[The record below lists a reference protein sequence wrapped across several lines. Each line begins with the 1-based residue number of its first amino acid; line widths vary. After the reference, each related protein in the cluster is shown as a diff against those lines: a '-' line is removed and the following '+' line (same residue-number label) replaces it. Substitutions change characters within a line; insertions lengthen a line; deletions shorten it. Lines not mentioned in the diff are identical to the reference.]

1 MSEVQQFLRAEA
13 ALAKTP
19 VVLAVLVGLGATAAS
34 IIQAYAFATAI
45 DLGGIQ
51 RVPVGQ
57 LAPWLGLF
65 GAAVLLKAGCASAFE
80 WAGTAGARAVQR
92 HLRGRLLAAL
102 FVSSRVAD
110 ASFAPR
116 AGQHAQAVVEQ
127 VDRIGPY
134 IARYV
139 PRVWLSVLAP
149 AAFLAVIFPL
159 NWVAG
164 LILLCATPVIP
175 VYMALVG
182 MDAEARS
189 RRQLDTVRFLS
200 GYFLD
205 RLKGLSTLK
214 SLGAGDREVTRIA
227 AASDSL
233 GRRSME
239 VLSVALLSS
248 AVLEFFSTFAIA
260 IVAMYI
266 GFGLLGYIHFG
277 FDPGPEGLSL
287 QVGLFVM
294 LLAPLYFQ
302 PLRAFAASYHDRADA
317 FAAAEHLLPLLR
329 PDLTLRHS
337 EVPPSAEAPADKHF
351 PGLSLQEVT
360 VQFAGKAQPALRQV
374 TLAIRRGEM
383 VAVTGPSGAG
393 KSTLLA
399 VLGGLLQP
407 TSGLVCDE
415 PTLLGVS
422 SWLGQRPYLF
432 PGSIADN
439 IRLARPEATPAMV
452 HDAAGRAGVL
462 EFAKALPDGLDSSV
476 GERGRLLSGGQAQR
490 VAVAR
495 ALLKDAPLLLLDEP
509 TAYLDPANERELVQA
524 IASLAECQTIVIAT
538 HSAAVIARCDRVLRL
553 EDGALVSDSKP
564 SRPAP
569 EADRSGVL
577 QYA

>member
-1 MSEVQQFLRAEA
+1 MNEVQHLLRAEA
-13 ALAKTP
+13 ARAKRLL
-19 VVLAVLVGLGATAAS
+19 VLAVVAGLGATAAT

-51 RVPVGQ
+51 RVPIGQ
-57 LAPWLGLF
+57 LAPWLALF
-65 GAAVLLKAGCASAFE
+65 GAAVLLKAGSTSACE
-80 WAGTAGARAVQR
+80 WAGAAGARTVQH
-92 HLRGRLLAAL
+92 HLRERLLAAL
-102 FVSSRVAD
+102 FVPSRVAD

-116 AGQHAQAVVEQ
+116 AGQHAQAVVEH

-134 IARYV
+134 VARYL
-139 PRVWLSVLAP
+139 PRTWLAVLAP

-189 RRQLDTVRFLS
+189 KRQLDTVRVLS

-214 SLGAGDREVTRIA
+214 SLGAAEREVTRIG

-266 GFGLLGYIHFG
+266 GFGLLGYVHLG
-277 FDPGPEGLSL
+277 FDPAPERPSL
-287 QVGLFVM
+287 QVALFVL
-294 LLAPLYFQ
+294 LLAPAYFQ

-317 FAAAEHLLPLLR
+317 LAAAEHLLPLLR
-329 PDLTLRHS
+329 PDLLLLRA
-337 EVPPSAEAPADKHF
+337 EVPPSAEAPADRHF
-351 PGLSLQEVT
+351 RGISLQDVD
-360 VQFAGKAQPALRQV
+360 VQFAGQESPALRHV
-374 TLAIRRGEM
+374 TLTIRPGEM
-383 VAVTGPSGAG
+383 VALTGPSGAG

-399 VLGGLLQP
+399 VLGGLLRA
-407 TSGLVCDE
+407 TAGLISDE
-415 PTLLGVS
+415 RTLLAES

-432 PGSIADN
+432 TGSIADN
-439 IRLARPEATPAMV
+439 IRLARPDAAPAMV
-452 HDAAGRAGVL
+452 QYAAGMAGVL
-462 EFAKALPDGLDSSV
+462 EFADTLPDRLDSST

-495 ALLKDAPLLLLDEP
+495 AILKDAPLLLLDEP
-509 TAYLDPANERELVQA
+509 TAYLDPVTEGELIGAV
-524 IASLAECQTIVIAT
+524 ASLAPRKTIVIAT
-538 HSAAVIARCDRVLRL
+538 HSASVIASCDRVLRL
-553 EDGALVSDSKP
+553 EEGALVWDSAP
-564 SRPAP
+564 SHPLP
-569 EADRSGVL
+569 ESDRSRVV